1 MMTENVRQGD
11 EAGEEPG
18 SVPAAIAT
26 EAEKGY
32 GFLVI
37 GREPASEESVFHDQ
51 ITASTREFSGPFA
64 ITIVRGIDRADSAG
78 PPLNIL
84 VPVAGTA
91 TSRRGAE
98 LAVTL
103 AQAARGTLTA
113 PHFTPRTRGVST
125 ARSWRRNVGAAI
137 APTSGADAVIREIVR
152 LGDLYGVAVNGGTTR
167 GPWFA
172 PPRPQRAQASRRIA
186 RLVLATAAVCRGY
199 DFQCIK
205 SRRRQ
210 RREGAALGGGRRG
223 RFSCGIP
230 LAETII
236 GNPRV
241 YEWHRSLRYMIAL
254 RLIGRGIV

>member
-152 LGDLYGVAVNGGTTR
+152 LGDLYGVAVKGAVQSAGAPHDAILQPIERGGHNLLVM
-167 GPWFA
+167 GVSM
-172 PPRPQRAQASRRIA
+172 RPGD
-186 RLVLATAAVCRGY
+186 RLNFGQTAAALLKSAQCSMFVVSEQRSALSEKPIEFER
-199 DFQCIK
+199 FQK
-205 SRRRQ
+205 
-210 RREGAALGGGRRG
+210 
-223 RFSCGIP
+223 P
-230 LAETII
+230 
-236 GNPRV
+236 
-241 YEWHRSLRYMIAL
+241 
-254 RLIGRGIV
+254 IVV